1 MHKHIKRILSEQ
13 TSTSTKNTNK
23 KGIKTA
29 GPFSIDI
36 RKGMQRMKYNMLGNS
51 GLRVSEVGLG
61 CEHLEGKDYETV
73 ESVVQ
78 AALECGIN
86 ILDVFMSE
94 PQVRSNIGRALK
106 GNREKVI
113 LQGHIG
119 AAYVDGQYKRTRDL
133 PEARH
138 FFEDFLSRIG
148 TDYVDIGM
156 IHFVD
161 SDEDYR
167 SVFETD
173 IIKYAVELKKKGV
186 IKAIGMSSHAPAVAL
201 KAVRTGLIDVLMFS
215 INPAFDLLPNDTVL
229 DDMFVMDTYKNT
241 SLYGMDPVRAELYSA
256 CEQMGVGIT
265 VMKTLSGGILLNGE
279 ISPFGQAMTVHQC
292 MHYAL
297 TRPAVGS
304 VLIGCRTREE
314 VLHAAAYSDQPESAK
329 DYTSILSATPK
340 YSNTGQCMYCNHCL
354 PCPSSID
361 IASVTKYLD
370 LASVSD
376 RSSGTVPPSVMEHYR
391 SLSANAENCIECGS
405 CEPNCPFGVQI
416 IENMRRAR
424 EIFR

>member
-1 MHKHIKRILSEQ
+1 
-13 TSTSTKNTNK
+13 
-23 KGIKTA
+23 
-29 GPFSIDI
+29 
-36 RKGMQRMKYNMLGNS
+36 MKYKQLGKS
-51 GLRVSEVGLG
+51 GLCVSEVGLG
-61 CEHLEGKDYETV
+61 CEHLEGKDYEVV
-73 ESVVQ
+73 ESVVK

-86 ILDVFMSE
+86 IFDIFMSE
-94 PQVRSNIGRALK
+94 PDVRSNIGKALK
-106 GNREKVI
+106 GNREKVM

-119 AAYVDGQYKRTRDL
+119 SAYENGQYKRTRDL
-133 PEARH
+133 QESKY
-138 FFEDFLSRIG
+138 FFEDFMARIG

-167 SVFETD
+167 AVFETD
-173 IIKYAVELKKKGV
+173 IIKYAVELKEKGI
-186 IKAIGMSSHAPAVAL
+186 IKAVGMSSHAPAAAL

-215 INPAFDLLPNDTVL
+215 INPAFDLLPNDTLL
-229 DDMFVMDTYKNT
+229 DDMFVTDTYKNT
-241 SLYGMDPVRAELYSA
+241 SLYGMDPLRAELYSA

-265 VMKTLSGGILLNGE
+265 VMKTLQAGILLNKE
-279 ISPFGQAMTVHQC
+279 ASPFGQAMTVHQC

-314 VLHAAAYSDQPESAK
+314 VLHAAAYCDQPESAK

-354 PCPSSID
+354 PCPSAID

-370 LASVSD
+370 LATISRKAGEEVPASVA
-376 RSSGTVPPSVMEHYR
+376 EHYQA
-391 SLSANAENCIECGS
+391 LSANANDCIECGS

-424 EIFR
+424 EMFS